1 MKKLALGALFA
12 GLLVATGA
20 CGGDDH
26 PHITLDAGSGSTTCD
41 PLKQTGCAAN
51 EKCTWLLDA
60 LMPQYVGHIG
70 CAPNGT
76 AAVDETC
83 VYGAPGTSG
92 YDNCKAGLVCGNYRG
107 GEDVCKALCD
117 QQGGMPECDG
127 THVCVIYSS
136 LFSTGDTTPPAA
148 GVCDKACDPFND
160 NDFDGAG
167 PLTKT
172 GTTCGSN
179 QGCYGYPS
187 YGTAPKTGW
196 SCTRDI
202 NIDQAQPVGLRHRV
216 QCTEDNKCAAAGP
229 KIFTNSCN
237 QGYLPLLRE
246 SSTVST
252 TICVAMCKPVSCYDG
267 SNGNCGTN
275 ELNRLG
281 KDDGRCNNQ
290 DRISA
295 LPFNVTGENSYGHP
309 NGEQCEFLWRR
320 EIDPMTGDYLPS
332 DTKDTV
338 GFCFDHSQYQYDSNM
353 DNMVDTLLPPC
364 GALVQGFGSGSDP
377 TKPLE
382 YWGAADLGCVTSDEA
397 GVNMVNGKAKLP
409 PGTLEK
415 WRRVDMPRALYHR
428 EANIR

>member
-20 CGGDDH
+20 CGGDDK
-26 PHITLDAGSGSTTCD
+26 PHITLDAGSGAMTCD
-41 PLKQTGCAAN
+41 PLKQTGCATG

-60 LMPQYVGHIG
+60 LMPQYVGHVG

-76 AAVDETC
+76 ANVDEECT
-83 VYGAPGTSG
+83 YGAPGTSG
-92 YDNCKAGLVCGNYRG
+92 YDNCKAGTVCGNYRG
-107 GEDVCKALCD
+107 GTDVCKALCD
-117 QQGGMPECDG
+117 QAGGMPECDA
-127 THVCVIYSS
+127 THVCVVYSS

-202 NIDQAQPVGLRHRV
+202 NIAEAQPTGLRHRV
-216 QCTEDNKCAAAGP
+216 QCTEDNKCAAPGP

-267 SNGNCGTN
+267 SNGHCGTN
-275 ELNRLG
+275 DINRLG
-281 KDDGRCNNQ
+281 KDDGRCNGQ
-290 DRISA
+290 DRIGTFD
-295 LPFNVTGENSYGHP
+295 LTGGVPQGEHP

-320 EIDPMTGDYLPS
+320 EIDSMTGDYLPS
-332 DTKDTV
+332 ETKDTV
-338 GFCFDHSQYQYDSNM
+338 GFCFDHHQYQYDSNM
-353 DNMVDTLLPPC
+353 DNMADTNLPPC
-364 GALVQGFGSGSDP
+364 AALVQGFGSGSDP